1 MKKGLIASIIVF
13 VAAAAG
19 IILAVAKFMK
29 RGSKKLSEDLD
40 YNDDAYLEDD
50 YDSEDIA
57 AMAGPEIDEPV
68 AFEETDAAEPAE
80 VSADDEDKA

>member
-13 VAAAAG
+13 IAAAAG
-19 IILAVAKFMK
+19 IVLAVAKFMK

-40 YNDDAYLEDD
+40 YNDEAYLEDD

-57 AMAGPEIDEPV
+57 AMAGPDV
-68 AFEETDAAEPAE
+68 EETEEPAAEQGEETPEPAE
-80 VSADDEDKA
+80 AEEDKE

>member
-50 YDSEDIA
+50 YDS
-57 AMAGPEIDEPV
+57 
-68 AFEETDAAEPAE
+68 
-80 VSADDEDKA
+80 